1 MKVEGSVPDFDPCAG
16 QAPSKV
22 YIPSTRG
29 TVAGFSPDLGP
40 VSGPYIPASEYESL
54 PFVQALRDC
63 RACPARLEALQVVPG
78 IGPLDARILVIGQNP
93 GEEEDRAGQPFVGTS
108 GEEFNVWLKILGLA
122 REKLVVT
129 NVVKCHTAGNRVPRP
144 KEIKACADL
153 WLPQE
158 LSELKRVSVLMP
170 LGKPAVTA
178 LLGKSAPPMTPIT
191 VHHYIVRAL
200 DREFRVFPLPHPAYL
215 LRVKHM
221 AAMFY
226 ETILGQLKLTLQQEV
241 PEAYTWSKL

>member
-1 MKVEGSVPDFDPCAG
+1 MKLGGSVPDFDPLAG
-16 QAPSKV
+16 QAPV
-22 YIPSTRG
+22 QAPLPSTRAV
-29 TVAGFSPDLGP
+29 VAGFTPDFGVVAAPPAP
-40 VSGPYIPASEYESL
+40 VSEYASL
-54 PFVQALRDC
+54 PFVTSLRDC

-93 GEEEDRAGQPFVGTS
+93 GDEEDRAGQPFIGTS

-129 NVVKCHTAGNRVPRP
+129 NVVKCHTAGNRVPRT
-144 KEIKACADL
+144 KEIKVCADL
-153 WLPQE
+153 WLPHE
-158 LSELKRVSVLMP
+158 LAELKQLSVLMP

-178 LLGKSAPPMTPIT
+178 LLGKSAPPMTPIS
-191 VHHYIVRAL
+191 VHHYIVKAL

-226 ETILGQLKLTLQQEV
+226 ETILGQLKLTMQQEV
-241 PEAYTWSKL
+241 PEAYQWSKT